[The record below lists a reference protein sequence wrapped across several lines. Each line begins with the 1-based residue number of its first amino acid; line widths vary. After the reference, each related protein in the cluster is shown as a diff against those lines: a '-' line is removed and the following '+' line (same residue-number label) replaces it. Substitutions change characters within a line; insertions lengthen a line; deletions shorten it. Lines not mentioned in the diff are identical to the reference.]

1 VVFGGYRYGMIAPG
15 FMMDIFWVVAEKIL
29 GSQFLQNFG
38 EGGVELIKALGVEDP
53 DKPTSNGH

>member
-1 VVFGGYRYGMIAPG
+1 MIAPG
-15 FMMDIFWVVAEKIL
+15 FMMDILWVVAEKIL